1 MSLLDGISSED
12 FIKALTKAPYVNCPV
27 CGAKNTAGTCVI
39 ARRSFSRRCFK
50 CGENSSGGSL
60 PDLDKK
66 IIYLDQCALGFMLR
80 ALIYKEG
87 ETKEKEDQ
95 EPVIEN
101 FLKAFEKIDILNKKQ
116 LLICPKSDFH
126 FKETSI
132 MSEERAKAL
141 THVNTLLSSTNSFF
155 EASRII
161 TRQTFSHF
169 SAWLQGETFEF
180 NDDKKEATS
189 STVDDWNMWI
199 NVVVNHKLS
208 EEYVESLQ
216 TEKEDNHKEL
226 GGLFAKWQKEN
237 GKSYDEFRTLE
248 LSNFGLLMTTLPSMQ
263 SYSLPDVS
271 SMIELLFRSVMYPDY
286 LHQISRSFFGICE
299 KYGVSED
306 KRAEKI
312 HEYFLSEEILQ
323 VPFFQI
329 SSALT
334 ALVAHRASQNEDM
347 KVDGNNI
354 IDILFMS
361 LFLPYTDA
369 VLMETK
375 WHRDLL
381 TLPLTYKAK
390 VFSFS
395 NMPDFFTYLNDIES
409 SASQE
414 IIDKAKNVYGDLKP
428 YYTVHKL

>member
-95 EPVIEN
+95 VPVIEN

-132 MSEERAKAL
+132 M
-141 THVNTLLSSTNSFF
+141 
-155 EASRII
+155 
-161 TRQTFSHF
+161 